1 MKLYN
6 GLINLEKLKKMTN
19 KNVELMRGEPEIAV
33 RKLAIPIMISM
44 ILTASYNIVDGI
56 WVAGLGQAAIAGIG
70 FVTPIFMILNGI
82 SVGLG
87 NGATSSISRA
97 VGSKNHEKA
106 NKSASHSLLI
116 FLISSIILT
125 VILLII
131 QEPLLKIYGASDQS
145 LIEGIKYGTPLFI
158 GLFAFMFANGGSGIL
173 RGEGDMKRA
182 MYAMIVSVLLN
193 FILDPIFIYIFN
205 LGSAGASL
213 ATIVSSLG
221 AAIVILYW
229 IIIKKDTYINVNL
242 KEFKF
247 ESEIAKDILKVG
259 IPSSLD
265 MFVMSIAMSFYLK
278 FISTCGGEYGI
289 AAFTS
294 GQRLY
299 LFGIMPL
306 TAVASAVAAV
316 SGSAYGARNWEYLSR
331 THNYGTK
338 FAMMISVLI
347 VIILVIFAPQLSLI
361 FAYTPET
368 ASLIPEITNFLRIAS
383 FGLLLV
389 GIGMPSNFLYQGIGR
404 GTTSLAW
411 TIIRELILTVSFTYI
426 FGILLNWGLTG
437 IWLGLAVGRIIASIL
452 NYGYAKYTIKK
463 LKENFKKNKIE

>member
-1 MKLYN
+1 MA
-6 GLINLEKLKKMTN
+6 N

-44 ILTASYNIVDGI
+44 LLTASYNIVDGI

-70 FVTPIFMILNGI
+70 FVTPIFMILNGV

-87 NGATSSISRA
+87 NGATSSIARA
-97 VGSKNHEKA
+97 VGARNHEGA
-106 NKSASHSLLI
+106 SRSATHSLLI
-116 FLISSIILT
+116 FLMASIILT
-125 VILLII
+125 ILLLII
-131 QEPLLKIYGASDQS
+131 QEPLLRTYGASGQS
-145 LIEGIKYGTPLFI
+145 LVEGIKYGTPLFL
-158 GLFAFMFANGGSGIL
+158 GLFAFIFANGGSGVL

-182 MYAMIVSVLLN
+182 MYAMIVSVVLN
-193 FILDPIFIYIFN
+193 FILDPLFIYILN

-213 ATIVSSLG
+213 ATIVSSVGSAL
-221 AAIVILYW
+221 VIMYW
-229 IIIKKDTYINVNL
+229 ILIKKDTYVNVTFKN
-242 KEFKF
+242 FKF

-265 MFVMSIAMSFYLK
+265 MLMMSIAMSLYLI
-278 FISTCGGEYGI
+278 FISSIGGEYGI

-306 TAVASAVAAV
+306 TAIGSAVAAV
-316 SGSAYGARNWEYLSR
+316 SGSAFGAKNWDYLKR
-331 THNYGTK
+331 THTFGTK
-338 FAMMISVLI
+338 FATAIAL
-347 VIILVIFAPQLSLI
+347 VIMLLLVIFAPQLSLI

-368 ASLIPEITNFLRIAS
+368 APLIPEITKFLRIAS

-389 GIGMPSNFLYQGIGR
+389 GIGMPSSFFYQGIGR

-411 TIIRELILTVSFTYI
+411 TIIREVIFTVSFTYL
-426 FGILLNWGLTG
+426 FGIVLNWGLTG
-437 IWLGLAVGRIIASIL
+437 IWTGLAVGRILASIL
-452 NYGYAKYTIKK
+452 NFTYARYTIRK
-463 LKENFKKNKIE
+463 LKNTLN

>member
-1 MKLYN
+1 MS
-6 GLINLEKLKKMTN
+6 N

-44 ILTASYNIVDGI
+44 LLTASYNIVDGI

-70 FVTPIFMILNGI
+70 FVTPIFMILNGF

-87 NGATSSISRA
+87 NGATSSISRS
-97 VGSKNHEKA
+97 VGAKNRERA
-106 NKSASHSLLI
+106 SKSAAHSLLI
-116 FLISSIILT
+116 FLAASIVLT
-125 VILLII
+125 VTLLII
-131 QEPLLKIYGASDQS
+131 QEPVLKTYGASGQS
-145 LIEGIKYGTPLFI
+145 LTEALKYGTPMFL

-182 MYAMIVSVLLN
+182 MYAMIVSVALN
-193 FILDPIFIYIFN
+193 FILDPIFIYVLN

-221 AAIVILYW
+221 AAIVIIYW
-229 IIIKKDTYINVNL
+229 ILIKKDTYVNVTF
-242 KEFKF
+242 KGFKF
-247 ESEIAKDILKVG
+247 DSEIARDILKVG
-259 IPSSLD
+259 IPASLD
-265 MFVMSIAMSFYLK
+265 MFVMSIAMSFYLM
-278 FISTCGGEYGI
+278 FISSVGGEYGI

-306 TAVASAVAAV
+306 TAIASAVAAV
-316 SGSAYGARNWEYLSR
+316 SGSAFGARNWDYLSR
-331 THNYGTK
+331 THTYGTK
-338 FAMMISVLI
+338 FAMLVSI
-347 VIILVIFAPQLSLI
+347 VILLILVIFAPQLSMI

-368 ASLIPEITNFLRIAS
+368 APLIPEITSFLRIAS

-389 GIGMPSNFLYQGIGR
+389 GIGMPSSFFYQGIGR

-411 TIIRELILTVSFTYI
+411 TIIRELVFTVGFTYL
-426 FGILLNWGLTG
+426 FGIVLNWGLTG
-437 IWLGLAVGRIIASIL
+437 IWVGLAIGRIIASIL
-452 NYGYAKYTIKK
+452 NFTYARYTIRK
-463 LKENFKKNKIE
+463 LKSVLN

>member
-1 MKLYN
+1 MN
-6 GLINLEKLKKMTN
+6 RLIFNENNNLIKIDTMANE
-19 KNVELMRGEPEIAV
+19 NVELMRGEPEIAI

-44 ILTASYNIVDGI
+44 ILTASYNIIDGV

-70 FVTPIFMILNGI
+70 FVTPIFMILNGF

-97 VGSKNHEKA
+97 VGAKNHEA
-106 NKSASHSLLI
+106 ASKSAAHSLLI
-116 FLISSIILT
+116 FLVASIVLT
-125 VILLII
+125 VILLLI
-131 QEPLLKIYGASDQS
+131 QKPLLKAYGATGQS
-145 LIEGIKYGTPLFI
+145 LVEAINYATPLFL

-182 MYAMIVSVLLN
+182 MYAIIVSVVLN
-193 FILDPIFIYIFN
+193 FILDPLFIYVLN

-221 AAIVILYW
+221 SAIVIMYW
-229 IIIKKDTYINVNL
+229 ILIKKDTYVDVNL
-242 KEFKF
+242 KGFKF
-247 ESEIAKDILKVG
+247 ESEIAWDILKVG
-259 IPSSLD
+259 IPASLD
-265 MFVMSIAMSFYLK
+265 MFMMSIAMSLYLI
-278 FISTCGGEYGI
+278 FISSIGGEYGI

-331 THNYGTK
+331 THIYGTK
-338 FAMMISVLI
+338 FALMFSIIITL
-347 VIILVIFAPQLSLI
+347 ILVVFAPQLSLI

-368 ASLIPEITNFLRIAS
+368 APLIPEITNFLRIAS

-389 GIGMPSNFLYQGIGR
+389 GIGMPSSFLYQGIGR

-411 TIIRELILTVSFTYI
+411 TIIRELIFTVSFTYL
-426 FGILLNWGLTG
+426 FGIVFDWGLTG
-437 IWLGLAVGRIIASIL
+437 IWLGLAAGRMLASIL
-452 NYGYAKYTIKK
+452 NFTYARYTIRK
-463 LKENFKKNKIE
+463 LKTTLN

>member
-1 MKLYN
+1 MAN
-6 GLINLEKLKKMTN
+6 E
-19 KNVELMRGEPEIAV
+19 NVELMRGEPEIAV

-44 ILTASYNIVDGI
+44 LLTASYNIVDGI
-56 WVAGLGQAAIAGIG
+56 WIAGLGQAAIAGIG
-70 FVTPIFMILNGI
+70 FVTPIFMILNGF

-97 VGSKNHEKA
+97 VGARNHERA
-106 NKSASHSLLI
+106 SKSASHSLLI
-116 FLISSIILT
+116 FLVASIVLT
-125 VILLII
+125 LILLFI
-131 QEPLLKIYGASDQS
+131 QEPLLRGYGASGQS
-145 LIEGIKYGTPLFI
+145 LVEAIKYGTPLFL

-182 MYAMIVSVLLN
+182 MYAIIVSVILN
-193 FILDPIFIYIFN
+193 VVLDPIFIYVLN

-221 AAIVILYW
+221 SAIVIMYW
-229 IIIKKDTYINVNL
+229 ILIKKDTYVYVNL
-242 KEFKF
+242 KGFKF

-259 IPSSLD
+259 IPASLD
-265 MFVMSIAMSFYLK
+265 MFMMSLAMSFYLM
-278 FISTCGGEYGI
+278 FISSVGGEYGI

-316 SGSAYGARNWEYLSR
+316 SGSAFGANNWEFLER
-331 THNYGTK
+331 THTYGTK
-338 FAMMISVLI
+338 FAT
-347 VIILVIFAPQLSLI
+347 VIAVGIMLILVIFAPQLSLI

-368 ASLIPEITNFLRIAS
+368 ASLIPEITNFLRVAC

-389 GIGMPSNFLYQGIGR
+389 GIGMPSSFLYQGIGR
-404 GTTSLAW
+404 GTTALAW
-411 TIIRELILTVSFTYI
+411 TIIRELIFTVSFTYL
-426 FGILLNWGLTG
+426 FGMVFNWGLMG
-437 IWLGLAVGRIIASIL
+437 IWIGLAVGRILASIL
-452 NYGYAKYTIKK
+452 NFTYARYTLRK
-463 LKENFKKNKIE
+463 LKTTMN

>member
-1 MKLYN
+1 MKIIH
-6 GLINLEKLKKMTN
+6 LIDNMAN

-44 ILTASYNIVDGI
+44 LLTASYNIVDGI

-70 FVTPIFMILNGI
+70 FVTPIFMVLNGF

-87 NGATSSISRA
+87 NGATSSISRS
-97 VGSKNHEKA
+97 VGAKNRERASKA
-106 NKSASHSLLI
+106 AAHSLLI
-116 FLISSIILT
+116 FLVASIVLT
-125 VILLII
+125 VTLLII
-131 QEPLLKIYGASDQS
+131 QESLLKTYGASGQS
-145 LIEGIKYGTPLFI
+145 LTEAIKYGTPLFL

-182 MYAMIVSVLLN
+182 MYAMIVSVALN
-193 FILDPIFIYIFN
+193 FILDPIFIYVLN

-221 AAIVILYW
+221 AAIVIIYW
-229 IIIKKDTYINVNL
+229 ILIKKDTYVNVTF
-242 KEFKF
+242 KGFKF
-247 ESEIAKDILKVG
+247 DSEIARDILKVG
-259 IPSSLD
+259 IPASLD
-265 MFVMSIAMSFYLK
+265 MFVMSIAMSFYLM
-278 FISTCGGEYGI
+278 FISSVGGEYGI

-306 TAVASAVAAV
+306 TAIASAVAAV
-316 SGSAYGARNWEYLSR
+316 SGSAFGARNWDYLSR
-331 THNYGTK
+331 THTYGTK
-338 FAMMISVLI
+338 FAMMVSVVIL
-347 VIILVIFAPQLSLI
+347 IILVIFAPQLSMI

-368 ASLIPEITNFLRIAS
+368 APLIPEITNFLRIAS

-389 GIGMPSNFLYQGIGR
+389 GIGMPSSFFYQGIGR

-411 TIIRELILTVSFTYI
+411 TIIRELILTVGFTYL
-426 FGILLNWGLTG
+426 FGIVLNWGLTG
-437 IWLGLAVGRIIASIL
+437 IWVCLAIGRIIASIL
-452 NYGYAKYTIKK
+452 NFTYARYTIRK
-463 LKENFKKNKIE
+463 LKSVLN